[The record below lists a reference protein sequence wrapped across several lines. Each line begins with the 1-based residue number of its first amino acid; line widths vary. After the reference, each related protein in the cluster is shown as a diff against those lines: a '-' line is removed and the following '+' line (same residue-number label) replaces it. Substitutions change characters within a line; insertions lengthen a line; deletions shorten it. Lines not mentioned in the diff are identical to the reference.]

1 MKITCLDKQ
10 VGQLLGEAY
19 YKIPRFQRPYS
30 WDHVNVEEFWSDAVV
45 ESEGDY
51 FIGNFVVY
59 DDKGVMG
66 VVDGQ
71 QRLTTITLLLC
82 ALRDVFQE
90 QGEEKLAKGLHG
102 LIERPNIKAEK
113 YYVLQS
119 ETSYPYFQEHIQKFQ
134 GKPGVKDEVGPE
146 EELLKE
152 AFDYLREKLDGIVEA
167 AEKSPNL
174 SASKKCDRI
183 REEMSKIRDKLLA
196 LKLIFT
202 ALENDD
208 DAYIIFETLNTRG
221 KDLTLSD
228 LVKSHLSRLMKPSN
242 KGVDLAKDKWSKMNE
257 TFEESQAD
265 LSVSTFIHHYWLSR
279 YDYTTEKKLYKALR
293 KQIKKENAVA
303 FLDDLVLESGLYRT
317 IHEPSY
323 RKWTKEALEIRD
335 SLAAMNLF
343 RIKQQL
349 PMVLS
354 VMRHLEDETLKIKHV
369 RNVLTAIENF
379 HFAFTA
385 VASQRSSGGISFMY
399 ASNARNLYSARGPR
413 KVSLLKQFKKKLADK
428 RPPIAEF
435 IARFVELKY
444 STVFTKQKPLVKYIL
459 SRIYEKNSSGLAIDP
474 EKMTIEHLVPE
485 SPAKGPVLADEQ
497 IASIGNL
504 ILVTQ
509 QINNKLANKTFTEK
523 KTILKSC
530 SVWVDDVITNAQI
543 WGPAEI
549 QNRATLL
556 ADEAFNN
563 VWPL

>member
-30 WDHVNVEEFWSDAVV
+30 WDHVNVEEFWNDAVV
-45 ESEGDY
+45 ESESDY

-59 DDKGVMG
+59 DDKGTLG

-82 ALRDVFQE
+82 ALRDVFEE
-90 QGEEKLAKGLHG
+90 QGHEKLAKGLHN
-102 LIERPNIKAEK
+102 LIERPDIKAEN
-113 YYVLQS
+113 YYVLQT
-119 ETSYPYFQEHIQKFQ
+119 ETSYPYFQEHIQKFEGQ
-134 GKPGVKDEVGPE
+134 PGVPGEVGPE
-146 EELLKE
+146 EELLKQ
-152 AFDYLREKLDGIVEA
+152 AFDYLREKLDGIV
-167 AEKSPNL
+167 SGIDGQPNL
-174 SASKKCDRI
+174 SSTKKRDRI
-183 REEMSKIRDKLLA
+183 QQELSNVRDKVLA

-202 ALENDD
+202 ALDDDD

-228 LVKSHLSRLMKPSN
+228 LVKSHLSRLLKPSN
-242 KGVDLAKDKWSKMNE
+242 KGVDLAKDKWAALNE

-279 YDYTTEKKLYKALR
+279 YDYTTEKKLYKALK
-293 KQIKKENAVA
+293 KQIKKEQAGA
-303 FLDDLVLESGLYRT
+303 FLDDLVLESKLYRA
-317 IHEPSY
+317 IHEPAF
-323 RKWTKEALEIRD
+323 RKWKKEELEIRD

-369 RNVLTAIENF
+369 REVLRAIENF

-399 ASNARNLYSARGPR
+399 ASNARNLYALKGQK
-413 KVSLLKQFKKKLADK
+413 KVALLKQFRKKLADK
-428 RPPIAEF
+428 RPSLSEF
-435 IARFVELKY
+435 SARFQELKY
-444 STVFTKQKPLVKYIL
+444 STVFTKQKPLIKYIMFK
-459 SRIYEKNSSGLAIDP
+459 IYERNSPGLAIDP
-474 EKMTIEHLVPE
+474 EKMTIEHLIPE
-485 SPAKGPVLADEQ
+485 NPGKGPSLSDEE

-509 QINNKLANKTFTEK
+509 QINEKLANKSFSDK
-523 KTILKSC
+523 KAILKAC
-530 SVWVDDVITNAQI
+530 SVWVDDVIANAHM
-543 WGPAEI
+543 G
-549 QNRATLL
+549 TG
-556 ADEAFNN
+556 
-563 VWPL
+563 